1 MFIVSSAMRRST
13 STTRRATSRRNGA
26 FLVVAMICLVL
37 STVLVGAVL
46 TLVRSQHRQMVQEQ
60 LRLQAEWLAES
71 GLERAVSQLH
81 ADSTYTHETWS
92 IAAGELGGG
101 DAGAVT
107 IRIEPVENQPQ
118 HRIVHV
124 EAVYPTGSTQAVR
137 RTRQT
142 TIVLFQES

>member
-1 MFIVSSAMRRST
+1 MVIVSSAMRRST
-13 STTRRATSRRNGA
+13 STTRRATSRRNGG

-46 TLVRSQHRQMVQEQ
+46 TLVRTQHRQMAQEQ

-71 GLERAVSQLH
+71 GLERAVSKLH
-81 ADSTYTHETWS
+81 ADATYERETWS
-92 IAAGELGGG
+92 IAAGELGGV

-107 IRIEPVENQPQ
+107 IRVEPVENHPQ
-118 HRIVHV
+118 QRIVHV
-124 EAVYPTGSTQAVR
+124 EAVYPAGSTQAVR